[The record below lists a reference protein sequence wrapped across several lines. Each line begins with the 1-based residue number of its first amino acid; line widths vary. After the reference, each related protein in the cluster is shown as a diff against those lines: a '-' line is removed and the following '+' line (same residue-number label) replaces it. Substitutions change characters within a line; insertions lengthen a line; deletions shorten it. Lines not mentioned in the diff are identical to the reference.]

1 MNVSFAEA
9 VRVMLN
15 ADSAFSAAVPGN
27 IAPQQI
33 PQSNATWP
41 AADYSNLSGEGFSSI
56 SGQDDGVGQC
66 SLDLRVICN
75 TVAQV
80 KAAEAAIKAVI
91 RANPIRKVV
100 GSNTLY
106 SLQFGAATMNE
117 EDLSDGNDEPFYVLT
132 MTISGWIT

>member
-1 MNVSFAEA
+1 MNISFAEA

-15 ADSAFSAAVPGN
+15 NDSTFAAAVPGN

-41 AADYSNLSGEGFSSI
+41 AADYSNLSGDAFSSLA
-56 SGQDDGVGQC
+56 GQDDGVGQC

-80 KAAEAAIKAVI
+80 KAAEAAVKAVI
-91 RANPIRKVV
+91 KANPVRKVV

-106 SLQFGAATMNE
+106 ALQFGTATMAE

-132 MTISGWIT
+132 IPISGWVT

>member
-15 ADSAFSAAVPGN
+15 NDAPFAAAVPGN
-27 IAPQQI
+27 IAPSQI
-33 PQSNATWP
+33 PQSNTTWP
-41 AADYSNLSGEGFSSI
+41 AADYSNLSGDGFSSI
-56 SGQDDGVGQC
+56 AGQDDGVAQC
-66 SLDLRVICN
+66 SLDLRVICE

-80 KAAEAAIKAVI
+80 KAAEAAVKAVI
-91 RANPIRKVV
+91 RANPVRKVV

-106 SLQFGAATMNE
+106 ALQFGTSTMSE

-132 MTISGWIT
+132 IPISGWVT